1 MATAPSTA
9 EHRETR
15 DQEKGG
21 KSQIVIVD
29 FGEAQSSQQVRRLRK
44 GKGRLV
50 NKVERIMA
58 ELVADGTVK
67 SAAHPVVIVV
77 RELPSPFWPFGESD
91 DDDDD

>member
-9 EHRETR
+9 EHRESR
-15 DQEKGG
+15 EPDKGG

-44 GKGRLV
+44 GQGKLV
-50 NKVERIMA
+50 TKVERIIGD
-58 ELVADGTVK
+58 LVADGTVK
-67 SAAHPVVIVV
+67 SAAQPVVIVV

-91 DDDDD
+91 DEDDD